1 MKSFAAALAATLIAT
16 PVLAQATPP
25 AAGTSPSPSDNQSAA
40 TNTRDAGFR
49 DTARSGRGAYIKLEG
64 PQGGEI
70 TIRCADGETT
80 RACAD
85 IAIQLMDRARSAGSD
100 YRRDRDTRGGD
111 YYRDRDRGRDY

>member
-25 AAGTSPSPSDNQSAA
+25 AAGTSPSPSDNQSA
-40 TNTRDAGFR
+40 TTSRDAGFGN
-49 DTARSGRGAYIKLEG
+49 TARSGRGAYIKLEG

-85 IAIQLMDRARSAGSD
+85 IAMQLMDRARSAGSD

>member
-1 MKSFAAALAATLIAT
+1 MKTLAAALAATLLAT
-16 PVLAQATPP
+16 PALAQATPP
-25 AAGTSPSPSDNQSAA
+25 AAGSSPSPSDNQSAA
-40 TNTRDAGFR
+40 TTSRDAGFGN
-49 DTARSGRGAYIKLEG
+49 TARSGRGAYIKLEG

-85 IAIQLMDRARSAGSD
+85 IAMQLMDRARGMGSD
-100 YRRDRDTRGGD
+100 NRRDRETRGGD

>member
-1 MKSFAAALAATLIAT
+1 MKTLAAALAATLLAT

-25 AAGTSPSPSDNQSAA
+25 AAGSSPSPSDNQSA
-40 TNTRDAGFR
+40 TTSRDAGFGN
-49 DTARSGRGAYIKLEG
+49 TARSGRGAYIKLEG

-85 IAIQLMDRARSAGSD
+85 IAMQLMDRARSMGSD
-100 YRRDRDTRGGD
+100 NRRDTRGGD